1 MLVFKWQETTK
12 LTSGRV
18 WWFHFGFGKS
28 TLHIHPKQKKGF
40 LKTYIS
46 LHSTPGRLY
55 AEFDK
60 VDMAESCS
68 LSGSQMCFSPA
79 AQMQCTYVR
88 GIQTNPALTHTC
100 WGEKVKQWISN
111 HKNRTFYAAVVDKES
126 HE

>member
-1 MLVFKWQETTK
+1 MAGNHQAYFWEGVGVSFWLWQVNTPC
-12 LTSGRV
+12 S
-18 WWFHFGFGKS
+18 S
-28 TLHIHPKQKKGF
+28 QAKKGF

-68 LSGSQMCFSPA
+68 LSGSQMCFFPA

-100 WGEKVKQWISN
+100 WGEKVKQCISN
-111 HKNRTFYAAVVDKES
+111 QTFHAAVVDKVMNKLGLF
-126 HE
+126 